1 MILNSSSNRTLPFT
15 KKSEIMLL
23 QQLHKQQSMREVL
36 GDSYINNDYVC
47 TLNNGS
53 GINDEMLKI
62 NDILQELTSESEN

>member
-1 MILNSSSNRTLPFT
+1 
-15 KKSEIMLL
+15 MLL